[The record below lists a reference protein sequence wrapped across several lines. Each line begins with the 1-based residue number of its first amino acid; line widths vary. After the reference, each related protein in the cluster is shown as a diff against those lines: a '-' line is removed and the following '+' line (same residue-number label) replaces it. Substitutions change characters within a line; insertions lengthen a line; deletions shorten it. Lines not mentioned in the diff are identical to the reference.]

1 MITVDVRMLHA
12 SGIGTY
18 LQHLL
23 PLLVTSGDNAPYDL
37 LGDMPAMRRHVWTQ
51 RDNVRLTD
59 CRAPIYSVA
68 EQIELPRRT
77 SLDTRLFWAPHY
89 NIPLMHRGRLLVT
102 IHDVL
107 HLARP
112 QYVSGLH
119 RRFYA
124 RAMFRAV
131 KSKAVSII
139 CVSHFTAD
147 ELVRL
152 TGVHRDS
159 IAVIHEGVDA
169 SWFEIEPDERPH
181 ARPFFLAV
189 GNVKP
194 HKNLSGLVD
203 AFALLRDELPHD
215 LVIVG
220 KREGFITGDIRVAQR
235 AAALGDRIRFTGYL
249 DDRTLRQYFAHA
261 DALLFPSFYEGFG
274 LPPLEAMACG
284 CPVIVS
290 RTASLPEVCGDA
302 ALYCDPGNPADIA
315 EKIRLLMSSA
325 ALQMEM
331 KERGI
336 ERARLFTWEACADE
350 TWTVISRV
358 LERG

>member
-1 MITVDVRMLHA
+1 MITVDLRMLHA

-23 PLLVTSGDNAPYDL
+23 PYLVMSGDNTRYDL
-37 LGDMPAMRRHVWTQ
+37 LGDVPAMRRYGWTQ
-51 RDNVRLTD
+51 CDNVRLTD
-59 CRAPIYSVA
+59 CRAPIYSLS
-68 EQIELPRRT
+68 EQIELSRR
-77 SLDTRLFWAPHY
+77 SSADTRLFWAPHY
-89 NIPLMHRGRLLVT
+89 NIPLLHRGRLLVT

-107 HLARP
+107 HLALPR
-112 QYVSGLH
+112 YVRGFH

-124 RAMFRAV
+124 RAMFSVV
-131 KSKAVSII
+131 KSKAACII

-152 TGVHRDS
+152 TGADRGS

-169 SWFEIEPDERPH
+169 SWFEVEPGVRPQ

-220 KREGFITGDIRVAQR
+220 KREGFITGDTHVAQR
-235 AAALGDRIRFTGYL
+235 AAALGDRVRFTGYL
-249 DDRTLRQYFAHA
+249 DDQTLRQYFAHA

-284 CPVIVS
+284 CPVIAS

-302 ALYCDPGNPADIA
+302 VLYCDPLSPGDLA

-325 ALQMEM
+325 ALRAEM

-336 ERARLFTWEACADE
+336 ERARLFTWEACAHE
-350 TWTVISRV
+350 TRTVVARV
-358 LERG
+358 LERS